1 MSKIICLCIFLL
13 SNFVEAI
20 EYADLDD
27 SIQSYALPVEHFLRP
42 TLDRL
47 FRDPKTLQNQ
57 KNLEKAGFVVLH
69 SRPSTLIIAKHSA
82 LAGYLIKVYL
92 RSSIRPQEENWENLV
107 NRCRGAENIR
117 NLIKQEGLKYF
128 TVPDKWLYVSCS
140 GGPVLV
146 LIATYVDTVSKED
159 SKYAWKHSISHK
171 HLEELYCIISH
182 GYASTLLPAN
192 IPYTK
197 KGIFACVDTE
207 QPQREPRYENV
218 KAHISKKMKLCWE
231 ELVRTRKSQ

>member
-1 MSKIICLCIFLL
+1 MSKIIYLFFVLL
-13 SNFVEAI
+13 SNFVQAVG
-20 EYADLDD
+20 YADLDE
-27 SIQSYALPVEHFLRP
+27 SIQSYALPVEHSLRP
-42 TLDRL
+42 ALDRL

-69 SRPSTLIIAKHSA
+69 SRPSTLIIAKHPA

-92 RSSIRPQEENWENLV
+92 LSSVRPQKENWENLV

-117 NLIKQEGLKYF
+117 KLIKQEGLKYF
-128 TVPDKWLYVSCS
+128 TVPDKWLYVSS
-140 GGPVLV
+140 TGDPVLV
-146 LIATYVDTVSKED
+146 LIATHIDTVSKED
-159 SKYAWKHSISHK
+159 SKYAWKHSVSYK

-218 KAHISKKMKLCWE
+218 KVHISKKMRLYWE
-231 ELVRTRKSQ
+231 ELVRTGEP